1 MRTAPIASPP
11 AEAGAP
17 AASPAA
23 ALEPSAALQGPATP
37 GEASPQPLPAGS
49 RRPAPAYDLARVRA
63 DFPILA
69 TRVHGRP
76 LAYLDNAASMQKP
89 RAVMEAVVGC
99 WSTSYSNVGR
109 SVHTLARRAAEA
121 REAARGTVA
130 RFLGAPSPDEIV
142 FVRGTTEAIN
152 LVAASFGRRRVG
164 RGDEVIAT
172 ALEHHSNLV
181 PWQRLCAE
189 RGARLRIAPLD
200 ERGRVA
206 VDGVASLLG
215 PRTRIV
221 ALSHVSNVLGTVSP
235 VAEIAALAHRR
246 GAAVVVDGAQAVP
259 HLAIDVGR
267 LGCDFYA
274 FSGHKVYGPSGI
286 GVLWGR
292 AELLAEMPPW
302 QLGGGMVETVG
313 YEEATFAPP
322 PQRFEAGTPAI
333 EGAVGLAAAL
343 DYLLALGL
351 APVAAWEHEL
361 LVQATA
367 RLLEVPGLRL
377 VGSADPRSEKA
388 SVVSF
393 VLDGAHA
400 HDVATILDAEGVAV
414 RAGHHCAQPLMAR
427 LGLTAT
433 TRASFA
439 CYNTLEEVDAL
450 AAGLHRVREVLG

>member
-1 MRTAPIASPP
+1 MSTAPIASPRTEP
-11 AEAGAP
+11 PPAGA
-17 AASPAA
+17 
-23 ALEPSAALQGPATP
+23 
-37 GEASPQPLPAGS
+37 
-49 RRPAPAYDLARVRA
+49 RRPAPGYDLARVRA
-63 DFPILA
+63 EFPILA

-89 RAVMEAVVGC
+89 RAVLDAVIDC
-99 WSTSYSNVGR
+99 WSSSYSNVGR

-121 REAARGTVA
+121 REAARDTVA
-130 RFLGAPSPDEIV
+130 RFLGAPSRGEIV

-152 LVAASFGRRRVG
+152 LVAASFGPRRVG
-164 RGDEVIAT
+164 SGDEVITT

-200 ERGRVA
+200 ERGRVTVEA
-206 VDGVASLLG
+206 VAGLLG

-221 ALSHVSNVLGTVSP
+221 ALAHVSNVLGTISP
-235 VAEIAALAHRR
+235 VAEIAALARRR

-259 HLAIDVGR
+259 HLAIDVAS

-302 QLGGGMVETVG
+302 QLGGGMVESVG
-313 YEEATFAPP
+313 YEETTFAPP
-322 PQRFEAGTPAI
+322 PERFEAGTPAI

-343 DYLLALGL
+343 DWLSALGL
-351 APVAAWEHEL
+351 QRVAAWEREL
-361 LVQATA
+361 LARATEL
-367 RLLEVPGLRL
+367 LLEVPGLRL
-377 VGSADPRSEKA
+377 LGSAGAHAERAEKA
-388 SVVSF
+388 AVVSF

-400 HDVATILDAEGVAV
+400 HDVATILDTEGVAV
-414 RAGHHCAQPLMAR
+414 RAGHHCAQPLMAW
-427 LGLTAT
+427 LGSAAA